1 MNKFLNIVLQ
11 FIAFSLCLLF
21 IRYLIEEFVGPKKS
35 HQLPRF
41 KVLNTDSIFEE
52 HKKRS
57 LQNIKFTM
65 PEYKPIKFT
74 LPDSL
79 INEWVKEKSTNQNNK
94 LPLGKE
100 NAYPSYDINKNKGQE
115 YDWSENDRLEE
126 DIKVL
131 EQRLEEKKKLAKKR
145 AKRKNEG
152 KSTMQNNK
160 VSSGKETISPS
171 FDKYNIE
178 LEWDEW
184 EWDENGLLEKEIMK
198 LIDRDRYLGKLD
210 GYTKREIRQKA
221 FKMFNAAE
229 EEAKEEAKKRFKK
242 NKIINYKSDRLTFS
256 YPDKYSEKKSM
267 NYNHSKNPIK
277 LVANTKSEDGS
288 YDNIGI
294 KIINE
299 ELPFY
304 EKNDKF
310 LDFFKKVL
318 DDNIRYSNENQ
329 GLKESDSFGEI
340 YSIER
345 NKIHKKD
352 IIIVKGFHKIKSLN
366 YISNFIWYTFNI
378 NKSNCLIMLTGGTKK
393 EISVREEDI
402 NYIIKTI
409 DL

>member
-1 MNKFLNIVLQ
+1 
-11 FIAFSLCLLF
+11 
-21 IRYLIEEFVGPKKS
+21 
-35 HQLPRF
+35 
-41 KVLNTDSIFEE
+41 
-52 HKKRS
+52 
-57 LQNIKFTM
+57 M

-94 LPLGKE
+94 LSLGKE

-184 EWDENGLLEKEIMK
+184 EWDENGGLEKEIMK

-221 FKMFNAAE
+221 FKMFKDAE

-310 LDFFKKVL
+310 LEFFKKVL

-402 NYIIKTI
+402 KYIIKTI